1 MAAVT
6 LEGITLSYGAQTVLD
21 GVSATLAKGDRV
33 ALAGPNGSGKSTLLR
48 VAAGRLAPDAGSVR
62 MQRGARVCYLPQSG
76 SGEDAA
82 VSGRT
87 VVQELERAF
96 ADLHAAAAR
105 AADLEARMAG
115 GDDGEP
121 VLAAYGEIVE
131 RLERGGYHERD
142 REIGAVM
149 HGLGFDQADRDRPV
163 GELSGGWEMR
173 VALGRVLLSRADLL
187 LLDEP
192 TNYLDLPAREWLEGY
207 LARGAGGFMLVAHDR
222 EFLDRCCRTVLEIRD
237 GRLRSWTGGYTD
249 FERARAE
256 QDHADAKAYELQQE
270 EIARIEAFIR
280 RFRATASKARLV
292 QSRIRYLE
300 RLPRLSRPAQAPAIT
315 LSLPEPPRS
324 GKVPLTCA
332 GLGKRYG
339 DLQVF
344 ANVDLEVERN
354 DRLAVVGRNGAGKS
368 TLMRALAGVEEPSA
382 GSIRR
387 SAGLRQ
393 AYFAQDQERR
403 LEPGLTVLETVQ
415 AAAAAGRQQQVRD
428 LLGAFL
434 FTADDVDKP
443 VGVLSGG
450 ERVRVALARL
460 LLQPI
465 NLLLLDEPT
474 NHLDIISTEALARA
488 LEQYRGTL
496 IVVSHDRAFLRR
508 LVTGVL
514 EVDRGGARLYPG
526 DFSYYEWKRTNRE
539 STGRE
544 SAGRDRTGRAGGA
557 TARPVPGP
565 PARGGR
571 RRAGGRRSGTRGD
584 AGSPAEREERV
595 LAELQELEEQRMK
608 IEADLAREET
618 WRDGAAMRALK
629 RSLARNRQRERE
641 LTGSPAE

>member
-6 LEGITLSYGAQTVLD
+6 LEGVTVSYGAQTVLA
-21 GVSATLAKGDRV
+21 GASATLTKGDRV

-48 VAAGRLAPDAGSVR
+48 VAAGLLAPDGGSVR
-62 MQRGARVCYLPQSG
+62 LQRGARVCYLPQSG

-82 VSGRT
+82 ASDRT
-87 VVQELERAF
+87 VVEELERAF
-96 ADLHAAAAR
+96 ADLHAAAAQ
-105 AADLEARMAG
+105 AAELEARMADG
-115 GDDGEP
+115 GDSQP
-121 VLAAYGEIVE
+121 VLTAYGEILE

-142 REIGAVM
+142 RQIGVVM
-149 HGLGFDQADRDRPV
+149 RGLGFDHADRDRPV
-163 GELSGGWEMR
+163 RELSGGWEMR

-192 TNYLDLPAREWLEGY
+192 TNYLDLPAREWLEGF
-207 LARGAGGFMLVAHDR
+207 LARSAGGFMLVAHDR
-222 EFLDRCCRTVLEIRD
+222 EFLDRCCRTVLEIRE

-256 QDHADAKAYELQQE
+256 QDRADAKAYDLQQE
-270 EIARIEAFIR
+270 EIARIESFIR
-280 RFRATASKARLV
+280 RFRAVASKARLV
-292 QSRIRYLE
+292 QSRVRYLQ
-300 RLPRLSRPAQAPAIT
+300 RLPRLSRPVQAPAIT

-324 GKVPLTCA
+324 GKTPLTCA

-339 DLQVF
+339 GLQVF
-344 ANVDLEVERN
+344 ADVDLEVGRN

-387 SAGLRQ
+387 AAGLRQ

-403 LEPGLTVLETVQ
+403 LDPGATVLDTVQ
-415 AAAAAGRQQQVRD
+415 AAAAAGRQQKVRD

-434 FTADDVDKP
+434 FTADDLDKP

-474 NHLDIISTEALARA
+474 NHLDIVSTEALTRA

-526 DFSYYEWKRTNRE
+526 DFAYYEWKRSDRE
-539 STGRE
+539 RSDRE
-544 SAGRDRTGRAGGA
+544 RSDRAGAATGGA
-557 TARPVPGP
+557 APQRA
-565 PARGGR
+565 ARGGR
-571 RRAGGRRSGTRGD
+571 RRAGGARPG
-584 AGSPAEREERV
+584 AGPQAAREERV
-595 LAELQELEEQRMK
+595 LAELEALEEQRMR

-629 RSLARNRQRERE
+629 RSLERNRQRERE
-641 LTGSPAE
+641 LTGAPAAEPGAAP